1 MSKPKSHKENLVIWR
16 TMLDN
21 LAARLDEM
29 PQITREQ
36 HAEFSVFL
44 ARAEKLE
51 AQQSR
56 YKAKLQEVNRER
68 AAAALQGR
76 RMRNRLADGLKG
88 FFDVDNPQL
97 LAFGVPPRRPPGQ
110 RRHRLTKDEKAARA
124 AAAAAERSGDPSPVD

>member
-1 MSKPKSHKENLVIWR
+1 MAKPKSHKENLVTWR

-21 LAARLDEM
+21 MAARLDEM
-29 PQITREQ
+29 PQIMRDQ
-36 HAEFSVFL
+36 HAEFSAFL

-76 RMRNRLADGLKG
+76 RMRNRLAAGLKG

-97 LAFGVPPRRPPGQ
+97 LAFGVPPRPRGQ
-110 RRHRLTKDEKAARA
+110 RRRRLTKDEKAARA
-124 AAAAAERSGDPSPVD
+124 SAAAELSGDPTPVN